1 MLQFS
6 KVLASLCA
14 GCLCTLTIHQIPALG
29 NVLLPQT
36 HAIPETS
43 PIRPVDVMPL
53 EPLPTP
59 AETAPAMSIPP
70 TETQSPQT
78 QTTAAV
84 ATAVTVLTATAT
96 TTIPPETT
104 AATESETTVAVTST
118 IPESDPFFQEHE
130 TWFKAYMDY
139 RTITNTDSVQY
150 AMEQNA
156 WTDDRG
162 LRYAGKRQ
170 RIYRSGG
177 RYQSRPAHRQNAPL
191 SQLRKRCKCSG
202 IHCRYRDAL
211 RRSTKRRDS
220 LCLPGTVREYH
231 CNCAGGVMSLVS
243 RSNICL
249 RSCSGSAR

>member
-104 AATESETTVAVTST
+104 AATESETTVDG
-118 IPESDPFFQEHE
+118 E
-130 TWFKAYMDY
+130 YM
-139 RTITNTDSVQY
+139 I
-150 AMEQNA
+150 
-156 WTDDRG
+156 
-162 LRYAGKRQ
+162 L
-170 RIYRSGG
+170 
-177 RYQSRPAHRQNAPL
+177 AP
-191 SQLRKRCKCSG
+191 K
-202 IHCRYRDAL
+202 I
-211 RRSTKRRDS
+211 
-220 LCLPGTVREYH
+220 
-231 CNCAGGVMSLVS
+231 VMPHASMKDNVNKTGFSLVITKEPVEFGKS
-243 RSNICL
+243 KNKAQIFITLAAVDKEQHTQALKEIMYLLDDDEIIYSILQSTTKEEIEYILKTNIKKYL
-249 RSCSGSAR
+249 DNQ